1 MGSSGYGPSLYA
13 DPQAVYNCFRNP
25 ILGIDDGHNGGV
37 GDYRGQSFWN
47 VDFSIKKNV
56 MFTERISAEFGAVF
70 TNIFNHNQLIDPYN
84 ALTDTGDFGA
94 LGFNRWAKPTP
105 RGTSSLA
112 CACVSNQPHVRTLHG
127 KTGKPN
133 RLSRFYF
140 TSPRPN
146 LRRPQ
151 AIL

>member
-1 MGSSGYGPSLYA
+1 MYA
-13 DPQAVYNCFRNP
+13 NPQAVYNCFRNP

-70 TNIFNHNQLIDPYN
+70 TNIFNHNVLTDPYN

-94 LGFNRWAKPTP
+94 LGFNQGQANTP
-105 RGTSSLA
+105 R
-112 CACVSNQPHVRTLHG
+112 HVELGVRV
-127 KTGKPN
+127 
-133 RLSRFYF
+133 RF
-140 TSPRPN
+140 
-146 LRRPQ
+146 
-151 AIL
+151 